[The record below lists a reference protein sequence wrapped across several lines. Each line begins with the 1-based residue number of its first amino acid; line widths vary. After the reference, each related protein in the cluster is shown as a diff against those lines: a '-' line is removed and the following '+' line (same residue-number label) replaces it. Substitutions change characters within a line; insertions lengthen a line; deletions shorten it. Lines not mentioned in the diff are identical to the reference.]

1 MQSFC
6 RVLKGTPLLNS
17 PLNVQ
22 EYLEKWVG
30 VGVQA
35 ECKQPIGPGQ
45 GVGAGGGADWGW
57 LLPPAPVSGHS
68 KDSVNTAP

>member
-45 GVGAGGGADWGW
+45 GVGAGGC
-57 LLPPAPVSGHS
+57 
-68 KDSVNTAP
+68 